1 MTGSR
6 VAPCNSRPC
15 SFYLSAFVPNKK
27 RGCPRDEALERHTT
41 HARMHAH
48 TCSFTRTHTH
58 PYSLMHAHTRAHSH
72 TRIHARIR
80 THSHTCM
87 RTRSFAHVHAHV
99 HTCSFT
105 HARAR
110 TCVRLVRVQRL
121 LSIHCVTSVAEVST
135 ILLTYFVVFREPCSS
150 RSRE

>member
-6 VAPCNSRPC
+6 VAPRNSRPC

-48 TCSFTRTHTH
+48 TCSFT
-58 PYSLMHAHTRAHSH
+58 SAHTRAHVLIH
-72 TRIHARIR
+72 THTHAPILINAR
-80 THSHTCM
+80 THTCSFTHTHTCM
-87 RTRSFAHVHAHV
+87 

-105 HARAR
+105 HAHTR

-121 LSIHCVTSVAEVST
+121 LSIHCVTSVAKVST